1 MISSGPEFLH
11 IQMNEGQ
18 ETAGSEKFEIS
29 VYKHSG
35 KSLKYIIQ
43 ITCNRDNFYKL
54 KFIFNNRDMIRNL
67 ADMLIEMNYTLKCG
81 MQEIYLE
88 SKSVFKNP
96 DNIRDEIQG
105 VISTL
110 LDINNIHV
118 LCTPI
123 SLLDEILFE
132 KYQKDNPDC
141 RGGKISIYLE
151 DLCLWIVGQN
161 EEELKNVKKSITSKN
176 LVPEG
181 QIPELTKTWSNSKGW
196 F

>member
-35 KSLKYIIQ
+35 KSLTYIIMIQ

-88 SKSVFKNP
+88 SKSVSKNP
-96 DNIRDEIQG
+96 DKIRCD
-105 VISTL
+105 
-110 LDINNIHV
+110 
-118 LCTPI
+118 
-123 SLLDEILFE
+123 
-132 KYQKDNPDC
+132 
-141 RGGKISIYLE
+141 
-151 DLCLWIVGQN
+151 
-161 EEELKNVKKSITSKN
+161 
-176 LVPEG
+176 
-181 QIPELTKTWSNSKGW
+181 
-196 F
+196 